1 MQAFV
6 SFVGDVPVAS
16 EYWQHDRFYGA
27 HFMNGCNPDT
37 IKRCTKLPSNFPVT
51 QELVGNLLDEGDTL
65 EKAIQVLSR
74 EPLREFIFNC
84 CAHAYHAV
92 LWKSLTLTYASVP
105 YPIGRLIIAIRRS

>member
-16 EYWQHDRFYGA
+16 EYWQDDSFYGA

-37 IKRCTKLPSNFPVT
+37 IKRCTKLPSSFPVT

-65 EKAIQVLSR
+65 EKAMKVLSR
-74 EPLREFIFNC
+74 EPLRQFIFNC
-84 CAHAYHAV
+84 CAHAYY
-92 LWKSLTLTYASVP
+92 LPRRIMEIPDTYVRERPLSNREINNS
-105 YPIGRLIIAIRRS
+105 YS